1 MTDARDP
8 VGTGADQ
15 RTARERRPN
24 ADDDRE
30 QEETTGGD
38 DPNDLDA
45 DIAVEADSVETLDPE
60 NPPA

>member
-8 VGTGADQ
+8 AGSGADN
-15 RTARERRPN
+15 RTAGERRRS

-30 QEETTGGD
+30 QEESTDGD
-38 DPNDLDA
+38 DPNDLEA
-45 DIAVEADSVETLDPE
+45 DIAVEADSVETVDPE

>member
-8 VGTGADQ
+8 AGSGADK
-15 RTARERRPN
+15 RAAGERRRS
-24 ADDDRE
+24 ADDDLE
-30 QEETTGGD
+30 QEESTDGD
-38 DPNDLDA
+38 DPNDLEA